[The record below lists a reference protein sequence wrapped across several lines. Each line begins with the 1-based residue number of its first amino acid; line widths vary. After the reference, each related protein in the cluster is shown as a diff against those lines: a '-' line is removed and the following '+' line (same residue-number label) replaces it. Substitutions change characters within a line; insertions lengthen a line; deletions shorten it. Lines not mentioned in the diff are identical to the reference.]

1 MTIARP
7 YAAAAYEFAAAE
19 KDLPAWQKMLESA
32 ALVAC
37 DQNVVGLMQS
47 PELSSEELA
56 GFFCDILKSEMD
68 TAKKNFI
75 KLLAENR
82 RLNVL
87 PQIAFMFKETRAEAE
102 KEIVVDVLSSAPLDK
117 AYQEKLVKA
126 LTKRL
131 ERKVKLSCEVDSSLL
146 GGVVIRAG
154 DLVIDGS
161 VRGKLARLNN
171 FI

>member
-7 YAAAAYEFAAAE
+7 YVAAAYEFAAAK
-19 KDLPAWQKMLESA
+19 KDVPAWEQMLESA
-32 ALVAC
+32 ALVAS
-37 DQNVVGLMQS
+37 DQSVVDLMQS
-47 PELSSEELA
+47 PQLSPAELA

-87 PQIAFMFKETRAEAE
+87 PQISAMFKETRAEEE
-102 KEIVVDVLSSAPLDK
+102 KEVVVNVTSASPLDK
-117 AYQEKLVKA
+117 AYQQKLVKA

-131 ERKVKLSCEVDSSLL
+131 DRKVKLSCEVDPSLV

-161 VRGKLARLNN
+161 VRGKLMRLNN